1 MTSSSLAFFS
11 HLLVARLLTTHWLK
25 FITAHHLE
33 VLTARPDM
41 RSRLYTYGD
50 TLVI

>member
-33 VLTARPDM
+33 VLTVSANDIRQ
-41 RSRLYTYGD
+41 
-50 TLVI
+50 